1 MLIRESIKLGIMGIA
16 NNKMRAF
23 LTMLGIII
31 GIGSVIAIM
40 TVSSSLTHSITQTFV
55 RMGANNIVAGL
66 RKRSDKELEIGN
78 GGNAGNS
85 QKQMNRKEEEHITD
99 EMINDVKREY
109 QTEIAAVA
117 LNEIIGNAVLQ
128 SGMASANVSISG
140 INRGY
145 FASNDSQLL
154 CGRYLSERDV
164 QERKPV
170 IMISDKLAGQLFGGD
185 RQSVLGRPLTIATGN
200 RNYDFYVVGVY
211 KYREDTSFSQEAE
224 EDVVT
229 MVYIPVTTGR
239 EMMHSSDGYG
249 GFTIVAHPQVENLAD
264 FAAQIETYMNRKFF
278 GNNKDYQIRMVTMSS
293 IKGSMSNVIRSV
305 SIAIAFIAGI
315 SLLVGGIGIMNIM
328 LVSVTERTKEI
339 GMRKALGAKNSAI
352 RFQFIVEAMTLC
364 LIGGISGI
372 IFGLLLGA
380 LAVSVLGYSAVAPM
394 SAIVG
399 AVVFSMIIGVLFG
412 YYPANRAAK
421 MNPIEALRYE

>member
-55 RMGANNIVAGL
+55 RMGANNIMAGL
-66 RKRSDKELEIGN
+66 RKRSDKELERGN
-78 GGNAGNS
+78 DGNAGNP
-85 QKQMNRKEEEHITD
+85 QKQMNRKEERITD
-99 EMINDVKREY
+99 EMIDDVKREY
-109 QTEIAAVA
+109 QTEITSVA

-145 FASNDSQLL
+145 FDSNDSRLL

-185 RQSVLGRPLTIATGN
+185 RQSALGRPLTIAIGN
-200 RNYDFYVVGVY
+200 MNYDFYVVGVY

-229 MVYIPVTTGR
+229 MVYIPVTTGK
-239 EMMHSSDGYG
+239 EMMHSDDGYG

-278 GNNKDYQIRMVTMSS
+278 GNNKDYQIRTVTMSS
-293 IKGSMSNVIRSV
+293 MKGSMSNVIRSV

-339 GMRKALGAKNSAI
+339 GMRKALGAKNSAT
-352 RFQFIVEAMTLC
+352 RFQFIVESMTLC

-380 LAVSVLGYSAVAPM
+380 FAVSVLGYSAVAPM
-394 SAIVG
+394 PAIVG

>member
-1 MLIRESIKLGIMGIA
+1 MLIGESIKLGIKGIA
-16 NNKMRAF
+16 NNKMRAV

-40 TVSSSLTHSITQTFV
+40 TVSSSLTHSITRTFV
-55 RMGANNIVAGL
+55 KMGANNITAGL
-66 RKRSDKELEIGN
+66 RKKSDKELERVN
-78 GGNAGNS
+78 GGNMGDP
-85 QKQMNRKEEEHITD
+85 QKQMNRKEKERITD
-99 EMINDVKREY
+99 EMIADVKREY
-109 QTEIAAVA
+109 RTEIASVA

-128 SGMASANVSISG
+128 SGRASANVSISA

-145 FASNDSQLL
+145 FDSHDSRLL

-164 QERKPV
+164 QERRPV

-185 RQSVLGRPLTIATGN
+185 RQSALGRPLTIAIGN
-200 RNYDFYVVGVY
+200 MNYDFYVVGVY

-229 MVYIPVTTGR
+229 TVYIPVTTGR
-239 EMMHSSDGYG
+239 EIMHSADGYG
-249 GFTIVAHPQVENLAD
+249 AFTIVAHPHVENLAA
-264 FAAQIETYMNRKFF
+264 FAARIETYMNRKFF
-278 GNNKDYQIRMVTMSS
+278 GSNKDYQIGTVTMSS
-293 IKGSMSNVIRSV
+293 IKGSMSNVIQSV
-305 SIAIAFIAGI
+305 SVAIAFIAGI

-339 GMRKALGAKNSAI
+339 GVRKALGAKNSAI
-352 RFQFIVEAMTLC
+352 RFQFIVESVILC
-364 LIGGISGI
+364 VIGGVLGI
-372 IFGLLLGA
+372 ILGLLLGA
-380 LAVSVLGYSAVAPM
+380 FAVSVLGYPAVAPV

>member
-55 RMGANNIVAGL
+55 RMGANNIMAGL
-66 RKRSDKELEIGN
+66 RKRSDKELEREN
-78 GGNAGNS
+78 GGNAGNL
-85 QKQMNRKEEEHITD
+85 QKQMNRKEEERITD
-99 EMINDVKREY
+99 EMIADVKREY

-128 SGMASANVSISG
+128 SGMASANVNISG

-185 RQSVLGRPLTIATGN
+185 RQSVLGRPLTIKTGN

>member
-1 MLIRESIKLGIMGIA
+1 MLIRESIKLGIIGIA

-55 RMGANNIVAGL
+55 RMGANNIMAGL
-66 RKRSDKELEIGN
+66 RKRSDKELERGN
-78 GGNAGNS
+78 DGNAGDS
-85 QKQMNRKEEEHITD
+85 QKQMNRKEERITD
-99 EMINDVKREY
+99 EMIDDVKREY
-109 QTEIAAVA
+109 QTEITSVA

-145 FASNDSQLL
+145 FDSNDSRLL

-185 RQSVLGRPLTIATGN
+185 RQSALGRPLTIAIGN
-200 RNYDFYVVGVY
+200 MNYDFYVVGVY

-229 MVYIPVTTGR
+229 MVYIPVTTGK
-239 EMMHSSDGYG
+239 EMMHSDDGYG

-278 GNNKDYQIRMVTMSS
+278 GNNKDYQIRTVTMSS
-293 IKGSMSNVIRSV
+293 MKGSMSNVIRSV

-352 RFQFIVEAMTLC
+352 RFQFIVESMTLC

-380 LAVSVLGYSAVAPM
+380 FAVSVLGYSAVAPM

>member
-78 GGNAGNS
+78 GENAGNS

-99 EMINDVKREY
+99 EMIDDVKREY

-185 RQSVLGRPLTIATGN
+185 RQSVLGRPLTIETGN

>member
-55 RMGANNIVAGL
+55 RMGANNIMAGL
-66 RKRSDKELEIGN
+66 RKRSDKELERGN
-78 GGNAGNS
+78 DGNAGNP
-85 QKQMNRKEEEHITD
+85 QKQMNRKEERITD
-99 EMINDVKREY
+99 EMIDDVKREY
-109 QTEIAAVA
+109 QTEITSVA

-145 FASNDSQLL
+145 FDSNDSRLL

-185 RQSVLGRPLTIATGN
+185 RQSALGRPLTIAIGN
-200 RNYDFYVVGVY
+200 MNYDFYVVGVY

-229 MVYIPVTTGR
+229 MVYIPVTTGK
-239 EMMHSSDGYG
+239 EMMHSDDGYG

-278 GNNKDYQIRMVTMSS
+278 GNNKDYQIRTVTMSS
-293 IKGSMSNVIRSV
+293 MKGSMSNVIRSV

-352 RFQFIVEAMTLC
+352 RFQFIVESMTLC

-380 LAVSVLGYSAVAPM
+380 FAVSVLGYSAVAPM

>member
-66 RKRSDKELEIGN
+66 RKRSDKEFEIGN

-99 EMINDVKREY
+99 EMIDDVKREY

-128 SGMASANVSISG
+128 SGMASANVNISG

-185 RQSVLGRPLTIATGN
+185 RQSVLGRPLTIETGN

>member
-55 RMGANNIVAGL
+55 RMGANNIMAGL
-66 RKRSDKELEIGN
+66 RKRSDKELERGN
-78 GGNAGNS
+78 GGDS
-85 QKQMNRKEEEHITD
+85 QKQMNRKEEERITD
-99 EMINDVKREY
+99 EMIDDVKREY
-109 QTEIAAVA
+109 QTEIASVA
-117 LNEIIGNAVLQ
+117 LNEIVGNAVLQ
-128 SGMASANVSISG
+128 SGMNSANVSIYG

-145 FASNDSQLL
+145 FDSNDSRLL

-164 QERKPV
+164 KERKPV

-185 RQSVLGRPLTIATGN
+185 RQSVLGRPLTIAIGN
-200 RNYDFYVVGVY
+200 MNYDFYVVGVY

-229 MVYIPVTTGR
+229 MVYIPVTTGK
-239 EMMHSSDGYG
+239 EMMHSANGYG

-264 FAAQIETYMNRKFF
+264 FAAKIETYMNRKFF
-278 GNNKDYQIRMVTMSS
+278 GNNNDYQIRTVTMSS
-293 IKGSMSNVIRSV
+293 MKGSMSNVIRSV

-352 RFQFIVEAMTLC
+352 RFQFIVESMILC

-380 LAVSVLGYSAVAPM
+380 FAVSALGYSAVVPV

-399 AVVFSMIIGVLFG
+399 AVMFSMIIGVLFG

>member
-55 RMGANNIVAGL
+55 RMGANNIMAGL
-66 RKRSDKELEIGN
+66 RKRSDKELERGN
-78 GGNAGNS
+78 NGNTGGS
-85 QKQMNRKEEEHITD
+85 QKQMNRKEERITD
-99 EMINDVKREY
+99 EMIDDVKREY
-109 QTEIAAVA
+109 QTEITSVA

-145 FASNDSQLL
+145 FDSNDSRLL

-185 RQSVLGRPLTIATGN
+185 RQSALGRPLTIAIGN
-200 RNYDFYVVGVY
+200 MNYDFYVVGVY

-229 MVYIPVTTGR
+229 MVYIPVTTGK
-239 EMMHSSDGYG
+239 EMMHSDDGYG
-249 GFTIVAHPQVENLAD
+249 RFTIVAHPQVENLAD

-278 GNNKDYQIRMVTMSS
+278 GNNKDYQIRTVTMSS
-293 IKGSMSNVIRSV
+293 MKGSMSNVIRSV

-352 RFQFIVEAMTLC
+352 RFQFIVESMTLC

-380 LAVSVLGYSAVAPM
+380 FAVSVLGYSAVAPM

>member
-16 NNKMRAF
+16 NNKMRAI

-78 GGNAGNS
+78 GENAGNS

-99 EMINDVKREY
+99 EMIDDVKREY

-128 SGMASANVSISG
+128 SGMASANVNISG

-185 RQSVLGRPLTIATGN
+185 RQSVLGRPLTIETGN

>member
-16 NNKMRAF
+16 NNKMRAI

-31 GIGSVIAIM
+31 GISSVIAIM
-40 TVSSSLTHSITQTFV
+40 TVSSSLTHSITRTFV
-55 RMGANNIVAGL
+55 RMGANNIMAGL
-66 RKRSDKELEIGN
+66 QKRSDKELERGDS
-78 GGNAGNS
+78 GNAADS
-85 QKQMNRKEEEHITD
+85 QKRMKRKEEECITD
-99 EMINDVKREY
+99 EMIADVKREY
-109 QTEIAAVA
+109 RAEIASVA

-128 SGMASANVSISG
+128 SGMASVNVSISG

-145 FASNDSQLL
+145 FASNDSRLL

-170 IMISDKLAGQLFGGD
+170 IMISDKLAGQLFHGD
-185 RQSVLGRPLTIATGN
+185 RQSVLGRSLTITIAN
-200 RNYDFYVVGVY
+200 MNYDFYVVGVY
-211 KYREDTSFSQEAE
+211 KYREDTSFSQQAQ
-224 EDVVT
+224 EDVMT

-239 EMMHSSDGYG
+239 EMIHSSGGYE
-249 GFTIVAHPQVENLAD
+249 GFTIVAHPHVENLAD

-278 GNNKDYQIRMVTMSS
+278 GNNKDYQIHTVTMSS
-293 IKGSMSNVIRSV
+293 MKGSMSNVIQSV

-352 RFQFIVEAMTLC
+352 RFQFIVESMILC
-364 LIGGISGI
+364 LIGGILGI

-380 LAVSVLGYSAVAPM
+380 FAVSLLGYSTVAPM
-394 SAIVG
+394 SAIAG
-399 AVVFSMIIGVLFG
+399 AVAFSVIIGVLFG

-421 MNPIEALRYE
+421 MNPVEALRYE

>member
-55 RMGANNIVAGL
+55 RMGANNIMAGL
-66 RKRSDKELEIGN
+66 RKRSDKELERGN
-78 GGNAGNS
+78 DGNAGNP
-85 QKQMNRKEEEHITD
+85 QKQMNRKEERITD
-99 EMINDVKREY
+99 EMIDDVKREY
-109 QTEIAAVA
+109 QTEITSVA

-145 FASNDSQLL
+145 FDSNDSRLL

-185 RQSVLGRPLTIATGN
+185 RQSALGRPLTIAIGN
-200 RNYDFYVVGVY
+200 MNYDFYVVGVY

-229 MVYIPVTTGR
+229 MVYIPVTTGK
-239 EMMHSSDGYG
+239 EMMHSDDGYG

-278 GNNKDYQIRMVTMSS
+278 GNNKDYQIRTVTMSS
-293 IKGSMSNVIRSV
+293 MKGSMSNVIRSV

-352 RFQFIVEAMTLC
+352 RFQFIVESMTLC

-380 LAVSVLGYSAVAPM
+380 FAVSVLGYSAVAPM
-394 SAIVG
+394 PAIVG